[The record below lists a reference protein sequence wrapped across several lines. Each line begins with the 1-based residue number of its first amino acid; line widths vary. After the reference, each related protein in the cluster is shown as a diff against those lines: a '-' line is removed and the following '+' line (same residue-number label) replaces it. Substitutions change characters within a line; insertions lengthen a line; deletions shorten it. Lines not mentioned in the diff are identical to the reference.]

1 MEEYKTKESIMQ
13 IVPHSGKMSLLDRV
27 IDYDF
32 EKLEIH
38 TEVDIVPGSMFFDK
52 DLGGIPVWIGFEYMA
67 QSISALS
74 GLYGKTKGQ
83 EPKIGF
89 IMSVNNF
96 TANTPL
102 FPENSIAKIFVK
114 QTMRMDNVVTFD
126 GNISLDGNIV
136 ATAVINTI
144 EMDDPKAVLEN

>member
-1 MEEYKTKESIMQ
+1 MQ

-96 TANTPL
+96 TANKPL
-102 FPENSIAKIFVK
+102 FPEYSIAKIFVK

>member
-1 MEEYKTKESIMQ
+1 MK

-27 IDYDF
+27 IDYSF
-32 EKLEIH
+32 EKLDVH

-52 DLGGIPVWIGFEYMA
+52 DIDGIPVWIGFEYMA

-74 GLYGKTKGQ
+74 GIYGRTLGQ

-96 TANTPL
+96 TAHKPI
-102 FPENSIAKIFVK
+102 FPAGSVAKISVR
-114 QTMRMDNVVTFD
+114 QTMRMDNIVTFD
-126 GNISLDGNIV
+126 GNIVLGDEVV

-144 EMDDPKAVLEN
+144 EIDDPKAVLDI

>member
-1 MEEYKTKESIMQ
+1 
-13 IVPHSGKMSLLDRV
+13 
-27 IDYDF
+27 
-32 EKLEIH
+32 
-38 TEVDIVPGSMFFDK
+38 
-52 DLGGIPVWIGFEYMA
+52 MA
-67 QSISALS
+67 R
-74 GLYGKTKGQ
+74 GRGNK
-83 EPKIGF
+83 
-89 IMSVNNF
+89 
-96 TANTPL
+96 PL

>member
-1 MEEYKTKESIMQ
+1 MEEYKTKEAIMQ

-27 IDYDF
+27 VDYNF

-38 TEVDIVPGSMFFDK
+38 AEVDIVPGSMFFDN
-52 DLGGIPVWIGFEYMA
+52 DIDGIPVWIGFEYMA

-74 GLYGKTKGQ
+74 GIYGKTQGQ

-96 TANTPL
+96 TANKPV
-102 FPENSIAKIFVK
+102 FPANSVAKISVR
-114 QTMRMDNVVTFD
+114 QTMRMDNIVTFD
-126 GNISLDGNIV
+126 GNISIGDTV
-136 ATAVINTI
+136 FATAVLNTI
-144 EMDDPKAVLEN
+144 EIDDPKAVLDN

>member
-1 MEEYKTKESIMQ
+1 MQ
-13 IVPHSGKMSLLDRV
+13 IVPHSGKMFLLDRV

-96 TANTPL
+96 TANKPL

-144 EMDDPKAVLEN
+144 EMDDPKAVLEK

>member
-1 MEEYKTKESIMQ
+1 MEEFKTKESVMQ

-32 EKLEIH
+32 DKLEIH
-38 TEVDIVPGSMFFDK
+38 TEVDITPDSMFFDK
-52 DLGGIPVWIGFEYMA
+52 DMNGIPVWIGFEYMA

-74 GLYGKTKGQ
+74 GIYGKKQGQ

-96 TANTPL
+96 TANKSV
-102 FPENSIAKIFVK
+102 FPANSIAKIFVR
-114 QTMRMDNVVTFD
+114 QTMRMDNIVSFD
-126 GNISLDGNIV
+126 GNITLDDTIV

-144 EMDDPKAVLEN
+144 EIDDPKAVLEN

>member
-1 MEEYKTKESIMQ
+1 MQ

-52 DLGGIPVWIGFEYMA
+52 DLGGIP
-67 QSISALS
+67 LS

-96 TANTPL
+96 TANKPL

-144 EMDDPKAVLEN
+144 EMDDPKAVLEK

>member
-38 TEVDIVPGSMFFDK
+38 TEVDIVPSSMFFDK

-96 TANTPL
+96 TANKPL
-102 FPENSIAKIFVK
+102 FPKNSIAKIFVK

-144 EMDDPKAVLEN
+144 EMDDPKAVLEK

>member
-1 MEEYKTKESIMQ
+1 MEEFNTKESIMQ

-27 IDYDF
+27 VNYDF
-32 EKLEIH
+32 GKLEIH
-38 TEVDIVPGSMFFDK
+38 TEVDITPGSMFFDK
-52 DLGGIPVWIGFEYMA
+52 DIDGIPVWIGFEYMA

-96 TANTPL
+96 TANKSV
-102 FPENSIAKIFVK
+102 FPANSTAKIFVR
-114 QTMRMDNVVTFD
+114 QTMRMDNIVTFD
-126 GNISLDGNIV
+126 GNITLGDTIV

-144 EMDDPKAVLEN
+144 EVDDPKAVLEN

>member
-1 MEEYKTKESIMQ
+1 MQ

-38 TEVDIVPGSMFFDK
+38 TEVDIVPSSMFFDK

-96 TANTPL
+96 TANKPL
-102 FPENSIAKIFVK
+102 FPKNSIAKIFVK

-144 EMDDPKAVLEN
+144 EMDDPKAVLEK

>member
-1 MEEYKTKESIMQ
+1 MKKYKPTISESHIFD
-13 IVPHSGKMSLLDRV
+13 G
-27 IDYDF
+27 
-32 EKLEIH
+32 
-38 TEVDIVPGSMFFDK
+38 DK
-52 DLGGIPVWIGFEYMA
+52 DLGGIPIWIGFEYMA

-96 TANTPL
+96 TANKPL

-144 EMDDPKAVLEN
+144 EMDDPKAVLEK